1 MVVSASG
8 ALFGLTLDVEM
19 QGCSDEETRF
29 IVRLQVNANKNGKTK
44 FLKHRSDI

>member
-29 IVRLQVNANKNGKTK
+29 IVRFQVNTSRVG
-44 FLKHRSDI
+44 